1 MSEIRIPVECTLL
14 KSTTEKMCQE
24 NWNWSDKF
32 LGEDQVDFRLS
43 QCDTYFDKV
52 PITAN
57 KPVMKY

>member
-1 MSEIRIPVECTLL
+1 
-14 KSTTEKMCQE
+14 MCQE

-57 KPVMKY
+57 KPVMKYQ

>member
-1 MSEIRIPVECTLL
+1 
-14 KSTTEKMCQE
+14 MCQE

-32 LGEDQVDFRLS
+32 LSEDQVDFRLS

-57 KPVMKY
+57 KPVMKN

>member
-1 MSEIRIPVECTLL
+1 MSEIRIPVECRLL

-57 KPVMKY
+57 KPVMKN